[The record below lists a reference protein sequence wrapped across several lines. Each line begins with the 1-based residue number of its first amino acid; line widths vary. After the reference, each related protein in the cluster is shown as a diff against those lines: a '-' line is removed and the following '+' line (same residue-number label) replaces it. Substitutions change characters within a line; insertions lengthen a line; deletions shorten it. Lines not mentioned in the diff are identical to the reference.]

1 LATPVPHTLEQKFFY
16 PVHLKTRKNR
26 HCEPRSGVAIQV
38 RERSQALFTI
48 LDCHAAQ
55 EGGSQ

>member
-1 LATPVPHTLEQKFFY
+1 MNKSFFY

-26 HCEPRSGVAIQV
+26 HCEPRSGVAIQA

>member
-1 LATPVPHTLEQKFFY
+1 LKKKNQY

-26 HCEPRSGVAIQV
+26 HCEPRSGVAIQA

-55 EGGSQ
+55 VGGSQ